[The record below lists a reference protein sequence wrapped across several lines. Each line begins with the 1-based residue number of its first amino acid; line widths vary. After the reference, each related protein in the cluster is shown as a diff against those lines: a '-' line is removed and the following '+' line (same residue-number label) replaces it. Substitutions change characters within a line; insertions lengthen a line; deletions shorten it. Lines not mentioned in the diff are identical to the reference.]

1 MIRRISVAMVLL
13 VAVALVTG
21 CGPKITRMADP
32 SAGDFYSEEEY
43 QKLTK
48 DQREAYCGDLLGA
61 YRDAQ
66 ACVDSATDDL
76 ATERQAVSDLE
87 SELGNLTPQLM
98 GLRSEVQSLQS
109 QIAYFE
115 GLPKTYT
122 VQKGDFLYK
131 ISGME
136 EIYADPL
143 KWKRI
148 WRANKNVIEGFN
160 DPNLIY
166 PNWELIIPR
175 DWPHSYTVA
184 EGENLWMIAKRWE
197 IYGDG
202 RMWERIFEANKNV
215 LSDPNMIKPGQ
226 VLTIPR

>member
-1 MIRRISVAMVLL
+1 MIHRITFALVLL

-21 CGPKITRMADP
+21 CAPQVTRMADP
-32 SAGDFYSEEEY
+32 GSGDFYSEEEY
-43 QKLTK
+43 QKLSK
-48 DQREAYCGDLLGA
+48 DQREAYCADLLAA

-66 ACVDSATDDL
+66 TCVDSATDDL
-76 ATERQAVSDLE
+76 ATERQAIGDLQTE
-87 SELGNLTPQLM
+87 MGNLTPRLKS
-98 GLRSEVQSLQS
+98 LRGEVENLQS

-115 GLPKTYT
+115 GLPRMYT
-122 VQKGDFLYK
+122 VKKGDFLYK

-148 WRANKNVIEGFN
+148 WRANKDVIEGFN

-166 PNWELIIPR
+166 PDWELIIPR
-175 DWPHSYTVA
+175 DWPHSYTVM
-184 EGENLWMIAKRWE
+184 EGDNLWMVAKRWE

-202 RMWERIFEANKNV
+202 SMWERIFEANKDMIR
-215 LSDPNMIKPGQ
+215 DPNLIKPGQ